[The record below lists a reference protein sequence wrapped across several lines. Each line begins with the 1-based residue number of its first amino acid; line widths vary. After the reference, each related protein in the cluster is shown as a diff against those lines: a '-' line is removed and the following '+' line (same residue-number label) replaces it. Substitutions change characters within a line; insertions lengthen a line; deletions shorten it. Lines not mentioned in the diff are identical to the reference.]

1 MQTNGIWIAEAHP
14 ILCKYTTINE
24 QMFIKRNGISITMF
38 AIGNVIKEKIVFKNV
53 GNTEIF

>member
-1 MQTNGIWIAEAHP
+1 
-14 ILCKYTTINE
+14 
-24 QMFIKRNGISITMF
+24 MFIKRNGISITMF